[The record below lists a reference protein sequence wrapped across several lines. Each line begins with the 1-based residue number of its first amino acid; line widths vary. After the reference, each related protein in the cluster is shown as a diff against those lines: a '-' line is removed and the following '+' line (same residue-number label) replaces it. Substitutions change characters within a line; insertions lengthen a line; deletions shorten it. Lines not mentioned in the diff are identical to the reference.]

1 MKLPVALLAALIT
14 LGAAGCVAPAPRRVA
29 IVEIAVAPPAP
40 RVIVVPT
47 PRRGYV
53 WAAGYWRWD
62 GRRHVWVDG
71 QWLRERRGWS
81 WSPARWEERRGRW
94 HFEPGHW
101 VRNID
106 PAHAALRA
114 NTAICAASAR

>member
-14 LGAAGCVAPAPRRVA
+14 FGAAVAPAPRRVA
-29 IVEIAVAPPAP
+29 VVEIAVRPPAP
-40 RVIVVPT
+40 RVIVVPA

-62 GRRHVWVDG
+62 GRRHMWVDG

-81 WSPARWEERRGRW
+81 WSDAHWEERRGRW
-94 HFEPGHW
+94 HFEPGQW
-101 VRNID
+101 VRN
-106 PAHAALRA
+106 
-114 NTAICAASAR
+114 